1 MPQRRKRVFVL
12 AYHPDFSPLRTS
24 GFDGRPSKKKAA
36 LWLSRYGPFAE
47 AFGVE
52 PISTVPGHDT
62 WPDVESMNEDDFS
75 RKSRHF
81 KKSGICFS
89 PKNWGKRPRMYTIDL
104 VSTSQEPH
112 DKLANHL
119 LRTDDPNYN
128 GEYVVTTRLDQWDYV
143 KGQRKEYRIRK
154 KDAEW
159 AKGIKLNLKQENLWK
174 LYRYY
179 MDDITRWAHLSDA
192 HKAIFEENLGTNS
205 GAYRYSEGRIGRD
218 DITKPSRTIVTAE
231 IGKSPSRSRHLFE
244 FEGKVRRLQ
253 PIECERLNQFPDIW
267 TKIDS
272 IPDSQRGFLMGNAL
286 VIGIIDS
293 LREPIKRT
301 LNDTLMLTGE

>member
-1 MPQRRKRVFVL
+1 
-12 AYHPDFSPLRTS
+12 
-24 GFDGRPSKKKAA
+24 
-36 LWLSRYGPFAE
+36 
-47 AFGVE
+47 
-52 PISTVPGHDT
+52 
-62 WPDVESMNEDDFS
+62 
-75 RKSRHF
+75 
-81 KKSGICFS
+81 
-89 PKNWGKRPRMYTIDL
+89 MYTIDL

-128 GEYVVTTRLDQWDYV
+128 GEYVVTTRLNQWDYV

-159 AKGIKLNLKQENLWK
+159 AKGIKLNLKQENLWE

-253 PIECERLNQFPDIW
+253 PIECERLNQFPDDW
-267 TKIDS
+267 TKIDL
-272 IPDSQRGFLMGNAL
+272 IPDSRRGFLMGNAL
-286 VIGIIDS
+286 VIGIIHR
-293 LREPIKRT
+293 LRKPIRKI
-301 LNDTLMLTGE
+301 LTSSDDG